1 MKIAAIVPVKTFSKA
16 KTRLNLSPQNKTEL
30 CKLMLD
36 EVLNAISD
44 SMLIERIIV
53 VTQDEAALKISKK
66 FNALTIYDNDES
78 GVNNAVS
85 LADSYLQKEGF
96 AVSVV
101 FPQDIPFILSNDIDI
116 LLKLQN
122 SSKYVGVV
130 PSRKFDG
137 TNALV
142 RKPVQIMETHYD
154 EDSYKIHLQVG
165 KSLTPNA
172 SLVLIRRIMFDID
185 DPRDLEFMKIHN
197 ENPKLRDK
205 IFQFCTL
212 STS

>member
-16 KTRLNLSPQNKTEL
+16 KTRLNLSLQNKTEL

-44 SMLIERIIV
+44 SKLIERIIV
-53 VTQDEAALKISKK
+53 VTQDEDALKISKK

-96 AVSVV
+96 DASVV
-101 FPQDIPFILSNDIDI
+101 FPQDIPFILSDDIDI

>member
-1 MKIAAIVPVKTFSKA
+1 LKIAAIVPVKTFSKA

-36 EVLNAISD
+36 EVLNTISD
-44 SMLIERIIV
+44 SKLIERIIV
-53 VTQDEAALKISKK
+53 VTQDETALKISKK
-66 FNALTIYDNDES
+66 FNALTIYDNEES

-101 FPQDIPFILSNDIDI
+101 FPQDIPFILSDDIDY

-154 EDSYKIHLQVG
+154 EDSYKIHLNLG
-165 KSLTPNA
+165 KSLTQNS
-172 SLVLIRRIMFDID
+172 SLILIRRIMLDID
-185 DPRDLEFMKIHN
+185 YPDDLAILKTYN
-197 ENPKLRDK
+197 EKP
-205 IFQFCTL
+205 QFCEKIREL
-212 STS
+212 SDYTSL

>member
-1 MKIAAIVPVKTFSKA
+1 MKIAAIVPVKTFLKA

-30 CKLMLD
+30 CKLMLE

-44 SMLIERIIV
+44 SKIIERIIV
-53 VTQDEAALKISKK
+53 VSQDEIALKISKK
-66 FNALTIYDNDES
+66 FNAVTIYDNEES

-85 LADSYLQKEGF
+85 LADSHLQKEDF
-96 AVSVV
+96 TASVV
-101 FPQDIPFILSNDIDI
+101 FPQDIPFIQSDDIDY

-142 RKPVQIMETHYD
+142 RKPVNIMETHYD
-154 EDSYKIHLQVG
+154 EDSYKIHLNQG
-165 KSLTPNA
+165 KSLTPDT
-172 SLVLIRRIMFDID
+172 SLILIRRIMLDID
-185 DPRDLEFMKIHN
+185 YQDDLEILKQYDGKPQFSKKIH
-197 ENPKLRDK
+197 ELCE
-205 IFQFCTL
+205 F
-212 STS
+212 TS